1 VSDNENNAAEVVAP
15 TVPTAIIPV
24 PAPVAPVMNATPPEV
39 ILKAGTLA
47 ETQQMISET
56 APQATPSEARAD

>member
-1 VSDNENNAAEVVAP
+1 MSENEDSATEAVAP
-15 TVPTAIIPV
+15 KVPAPPVSV

-56 APQATPSEARAD
+56 SPQAARAETRNE